1 MEWMMYINGEFKKGK
16 NKKTFDT
23 INPFDGSVIASVY
36 ESSVEDTIE
45 AINAAKYSFYIN
57 REWRDMD
64 SQKRGDILL
73 KIADKLEERK
83 EEFARLETIDNGKP
97 LRESECDIDDAIHN
111 FRYYASLIKAP
122 YGGVYDVNEGFGK
135 MHSYTI
141 KEPVGVCALIT
152 PWNYPLLMG
161 VWKIAPALAA
171 GNSII
176 FKPSPYC
183 VLTSIKLFEIFDEI
197 GLPKGCCNLLIGGS
211 EVGSILSSS
220 IDVDMVTFTGSTKAG
235 QNVMQNAASN
245 VKKIGLE
252 LGGKSPNIIF
262 SDCDLEGAVEWAMLG
277 IFLNQG
283 QICSAG
289 SRILVEESI
298 HDKFVKR
305 FKERADNITLG
316 NPLNNPDM
324 GPIVNEIQMNRV
336 LSYIEIGKKEGAKL
350 LTGGYRYTK
359 GECINGYFIK
369 PTIFDCCN
377 SNMTIVKEEIF
388 GPVVTIQ
395 TFKDEKE
402 AILMANDTKY
412 GLAGAVFTSDGARAL
427 RIIKELRAGITWINC
442 YNPCFNEAPWGG
454 YKMSG
459 IGREL
464 GISGLEEYQE
474 TKQININLNPGI
486 VGWYEH

>member
-336 LSYIEIGKKEGAKL
+336 LSYIEIGKK
-350 LTGGYRYTK
+350 
-359 GECINGYFIK
+359 
-369 PTIFDCCN
+369 
-377 SNMTIVKEEIF
+377 
-388 GPVVTIQ
+388 
-395 TFKDEKE
+395 
-402 AILMANDTKY
+402 
-412 GLAGAVFTSDGARAL
+412 
-427 RIIKELRAGITWINC
+427 
-442 YNPCFNEAPWGG
+442 G
-454 YKMSG
+454 YKIVNKS
-459 IGREL
+459 
-464 GISGLEEYQE
+464 SGLFSS
-474 TKQININLNPGI
+474 TS
-486 VGWYEH
+486 